1 MSSNSRPARTAP
13 SPGSSRVSAAR
24 PAISRPAARAD
35 FARTFAAL
43 RDVLRKYERHLIVKG
58 DGPAVY
64 MLATRARTRTG
75 AQIYFG
81 GARIGK
87 AYVSFHLFSVYACPE
102 LLAGVPKELLARMQ
116 GKACFHF
123 KTVDAG
129 QLRMLDAITRT
140 GFERF
145 RKEGMLQEIVWDPRG

>member
-1 MSSNSRPARTAP
+1 VSSNPRPARTAR
-13 SPGSSRVSAAR
+13 SSGSSHAPAERS
-24 PAISRPAARAD
+24 AISRPAAKQD
-35 FARTFAAL
+35 FAPTFAAL
-43 RDVLRKYERHLIVKG
+43 RDILRKYERHLVVKG

-75 AQIYFG
+75 TEIYFG

-87 AYVSFHLFSVYACPE
+87 AYVSFHLFSVYACPD

-116 GKACFHF
+116 GKSCFNF

-129 QLRMLDAITRT
+129 QLRMLEAITRA

-145 RKEGMLQEIVWDPRG
+145 RKEGMLEEIVWDPRG